1 MRPAFCTFMKILF
14 DSHTH
19 LNNDDFTEE
28 ERQERIAEIEASDVK
43 YICDIGF
50 DMPSSRLA
58 LKHARELP
66 WCYAAVGMHPH
77 DSKDMTE
84 EGLEELRLMAA
95 DPKVVAIGEIGLDF
109 HYDLSPRDTQRY
121 WFRRQIR
128 LANEL
133 GMPIVIHS
141 READREVMD
150 ILIEEGAFSEERKK
164 FFTDGTPHVDIHCY
178 SGSAEFS
185 KEYLKLGAVLG
196 VDGPLTYKNN
206 RKTVEVVETVPL
218 ESLLIET
225 DAPYLTP
232 VPFRGKP
239 NKSPYVEYV
248 ARKVA
253 EIKGISYEEVAEIT
267 MKNAKKFFGIE

>member
-1 MRPAFCTFMKILF
+1 MEKILF

-19 LNNDDFTEE
+19 LNNDTYTDE
-28 ERQERIAEIEASDVK
+28 ERTALIAEIEGSDVK

-50 DMPSSRLA
+50 DMPSSYLA
-58 LKHARELP
+58 LEHARNIT

-84 EGLEELRLMAA
+84 EGFEEIRKMAA

-133 GMPIVIHS
+133 AMPIVIHS

-164 FFTDGTPHVDIHCY
+164 LFADVTPHVDIHCF
-178 SGSAEFS
+178 SGSAEFA

-206 RKTVEVVETVPL
+206 KKTVAVVETVPL

-239 NKSPYVEYV
+239 NKSPYVKYV
-248 ARKVA
+248 AEKIA
-253 EIKGISYEEVAEIT
+253 EIKGVTYEEVAEIT
-267 MKNAKKFFGIE
+267 MKNALKFFRID

>member
-1 MRPAFCTFMKILF
+1 MDKILF

-19 LNNDDFTEE
+19 LNNDTLTPE
-28 ERQERIAEIEASDVK
+28 ERAVLAAEIEESQVR

-58 LKHARELP
+58 VEHANKYP
-66 WCYAAVGMHPH
+66 WCFAVVGMHPH

-84 EGLEELRLMAA
+84 EGMEELRRMSE

-109 HYDLSPRDTQRY
+109 HYDLSPRDDQRY

-133 GMPIVIHS
+133 KMPIVVHS
-141 READREVMD
+141 READRECMD
-150 ILIEEGAFSEERKK
+150 ILTEEGAFSEERKS
-164 FFTDGTPHVDIHCY
+164 FFEDGTPHVDIHCY
-178 SGSAEFS
+178 SGSAEFA

-206 RKTVEVVETVPL
+206 RKTVEVVETVPI
-218 ESLLIET
+218 ERLLIET

-232 VPFRGKP
+232 VPFRGKQ
-239 NKSPYVEYV
+239 NKSQYVEYV
-248 ARKVA
+248 ARKIA
-253 EIKGISYEEVAEIT
+253 EIKGLTYEEVAEIT
-267 MKNAKKFFGIE
+267 LNNARKFYIID